1 MKKLTA
7 TQEKVLD
14 TIRQQVSLYQSY
26 KDESTY
32 IALQLEERKNYLNGK
47 SEERVQKFIESEK
60 GTWNTVVKELVEN
73 NACLVLAS
81 VRPAT
86 LKALEDA
93 GYVRRLHESRKNMM
107 DVVQLLK

>member
-7 TQEKVLD
+7 TQEKVLE
-14 TIRQQVSLYQSY
+14 TIRNSVARFQSY

-32 IALQLEERKNYLNGK
+32 IAMELEDRKSYLDGK
-47 SEERVQKFIESEK
+47 SEERVQKFIESAK

-73 NACLVLAS
+73 NACLVWES
-81 VRPAT
+81 VKPAT

-93 GYVRRLHESRKNMM
+93 GYIRRLHESRKNTM

>member
-7 TQEKVLD
+7 TQEKVLE
-14 TIRQQVSLYQSY
+14 TIRKSVAQFQSY

-32 IALQLEERKNYLNGK
+32 IAMQLEEEKCYLDGK
-47 SEERVQKFIESEK
+47 SEEKVQKFIESAK
-60 GTWNTVVKELVEN
+60 KTWNTVVKELVEN
-73 NACLVLAS
+73 NACLVWAY
-81 VRPAT
+81 VKPAT

-93 GYVRRLHESRKNMM
+93 GYIRRLHESRKNEM